1 MVFRAGY
8 SVIHAQGCCE
18 TFEKRKS
25 DMKPRHE
32 TVSDM
37 FRQ

>member
-8 SVIHAQGCCE
+8 SVIHAQGCE